1 MGVMCWPLRV
11 NQHITPM
18 ANSPFRSCDYCRCT
32 ERSAEREPRYVRRAW
47 TIFDHTRK
55 MACPKCQDVG
65 RAENRKALTVLRK
78 YGSLL
83 EHRVVAEPA
92 PYNESGT
99 LQASVLEQYRRIK
112 ERHPGA
118 VLLFR
123 AGDWYYAL
131 ETDAETCSS
140 AIGMQT
146 GLQWVGEELVR
157 LGNFPAH
164 ALELYLPRLV
174 RCGYRVAICDELQG
188 PPVPSVVCEDPGQQL
203 YGNEHGRNG
212 ETPCGVDRRQ
222 DGQHEWT
229 VDGPEWTCGDGRNGR
244 FDRPSVNGEG
254 TGAVGRQ
261 VAASKLAEPQ
271 EQYRR
276 IKPLY
281 KDALLILRD
290 HQGYLM
296 LYRDAQRAAEV
307 LQVDHNG
314 TAAFRI
320 AKSMLEMVLDQLVRA
335 GHRVAVVIDP
345 HVDDPRMARQV
356 DLWDELATEA
366 TVVGEPQAPYVFP
379 KRNEVRFCLV
389 ERPHGTAVEVHV
401 NWLGNVNERLGRVI
415 HLSLYGGRA
424 SSETGYRSH
433 FMTMS
438 ALNPLTEEAVVEMA
452 SGFCDERFAE
462 LNPGVD
468 PEQGVLF

>member
-1 MGVMCWPLRV
+1 MNPQMKCRMGHNAMNGSMGVLCWPLRV

-99 LQASVLEQYRRIK
+99 LQASLLEQYRRIK

-131 ETDAETCSS
+131 EQDAETCSS
-140 AIGMQT
+140 AIAMQI

-203 YGNEHGRNG
+203 YGNEH
-212 ETPCGVDRRQ
+212 DHRRM
-222 DGQHEWT
+222 
-229 VDGPEWTCGDGRNGR
+229 
-244 FDRPSVNGEG
+244 
-254 TGAVGRQ
+254 
-261 VAASKLAEPQ
+261 AEPQ

-438 ALNPLTEEAVVEMA
+438 ALNPLTEDAVVELA